1 MRRECAAPDHLN
13 NARALM
19 DRAFDAPLN
28 LQHISKQS
36 GFSRFYFIRAF
47 RRAFGLTPH
56 QYLTQR
62 RIQRARELLAFS
74 DLSITDICF
83 AVGFQS
89 LGSFS
94 DLFRRHVGHS
104 PSAHRRRALE
114 QKRLLHRSAPACF
127 ITMFGI
133 GCLPASTDDATDDV
147 REQFSRSQ
155 P

>member
-1 MRRECAAPDHLN
+1 MRHECAAPDHLH
-13 NARALM
+13 NARTLM
-19 DRAFDAPLN
+19 DRAFNSSLN
-28 LQHISKQS
+28 LEHISRQI

-47 RRAFGLTPH
+47 RRAFGITPH

-62 RIQRARELLAFS
+62 RIERAKELLAFS

-104 PSAHRRRALE
+104 PSAHRQWALE
-114 QKRLLHRSAPACF
+114 QKRLLEQSAPACF

-133 GCLPASTDDATDDV
+133 GCLPASTDDA
-147 REQFSRSQ
+147 REQFSRSR

>member
-1 MRRECAAPDHLN
+1 MRRENTPPDHLH
-13 NARALM
+13 NARVLM
-19 DRAFDAPLN
+19 DRAFNAPLK
-28 LQHISKQS
+28 LEHISQQT

-47 RRAFGLTPH
+47 RRAYGITPH

-62 RIQRARELLAFS
+62 RIERAKELLAFS

-104 PSAHRRRALE
+104 PSAHRQQALE

-133 GCLPASTDDATDDV
+133 GSAPPISDDAG
-147 REQFSRSQ
+147 EQFSRSH

>member
-1 MRRECAAPDHLN
+1 MRRERPAPTRCDHLH
-13 NARALM
+13 NARIMM
-19 DRAFDAPLN
+19 DRAFNAPLK
-28 LQHISKQS
+28 LEHISRQT
-36 GFSRFYFIRAF
+36 GFSRFHFIRAF
-47 RRAFGLTPH
+47 RREFGITPH

-62 RIQRARELLAFS
+62 RIEKAKELLSFS
-74 DLSITDICF
+74 DLSITEICF

-104 PSAHRRRALE
+104 PSAHRQWALE
-114 QKRLLHRSAPACF
+114 QTQLLHRSAPACF

-133 GCLPASTDDATDDV
+133 GSPPPVVDGAS
-147 REQFSRSQ
+147 EQFSRSQ